1 MDKVPMLCIGTTSLT
16 RKSLSTD
23 HIKHTHKSGRTILMF
38 NMKTIGLFS
47 AALST
52 AFLVTQYVRMH
63 QRRQYVHIGSGL
75 RK

>member
-1 MDKVPMLCIGTTSLT
+1 
-16 RKSLSTD
+16 
-23 HIKHTHKSGRTILMF
+23 MF

-63 QRRQYVHIGSGL
+63 QRRQYVHIDSGA